1 MAHEKYIL
9 VVDLEA
15 TCWDDRP
22 QSVDTMEVIEFGI
35 AVATIDGT
43 LHANQGFYVQPSL
56 NPKLSSFCQALTGIS
71 QCQVDAA
78 PQYASAVIDINAFLA
93 EYDFSAWASWG
104 QYDKHQIAAELDRYG
119 ITPEFFKLPHVNL
132 KALWQHQK
140 GSKRRAGLGAAL
152 ASVGLDFVG
161 NQHSGKQ
168 DAFNIVRLLPY
179 IRTHDPCLRREVR
192 LCGGYRD

>member
-1 MAHEKYIL
+1 MTIEKRLL

-22 QSVDTMEVIEFGI
+22 QSVDMMEVIEFGL
-35 AVATIDGT
+35 AVATISGS
-43 LHANQGFYVQPSL
+43 LEANQGFYVKPVL
-56 NPKLSSFCQALTGIS
+56 NPVLSSFCQALTGIT
-71 QCQVDAA
+71 QAKVDAA
-78 PQYASAVIDINAFLA
+78 PPYASVVIDINAFLA
-93 EYDFSAWASWG
+93 QYNFSAWASWG
-104 QYDKHQIAAELDRYG
+104 QYDNRQLAAEFDRHG
-119 ITPEFFKLPHVNL
+119 TAPDFFNLQHINL

-152 ASVGLDFVG
+152 ASIGLDFVG

-179 IRTHDPCLRREVR
+179 IESLPELIKTT
-192 LCGGYRD
+192 